1 MFKSGTNFQLLL
13 LIVSHGAIFLNAN
26 LKKILFILPV
36 TLQVLAK
43 ATGYQFS
50 SQSAFVSLRKGT
62 LKLDDE

>member
-1 MFKSGTNFQLLL
+1 MVQ
-13 LIVSHGAIFLNAN
+13 FLNAKF
-26 LKKILFILPV
+26 KKILFILTV

-50 SQSAFVSLRKGT
+50 SQSAFVLLRKGT